1 MVRLTHFS
9 QVNAK
14 CITLRSTFGAAIA
27 FALCLW
33 LLVLPT
39 SQLNAQSACGQTVT
53 EDRAIN
59 GEWASGCD
67 SQDLNGRHAQF
78 YTFTLDQQS
87 AVTITLESS
96 VADPFLYLRV
106 GDARSG
112 PHLHLNDDHGGSDS
126 RSQIAE
132 TLDAGTYTVEATT
145 WGAAETGS
153 FILTI
158 SGLGATTAQPPA
170 SPEPPSDSC
179 LQAVTAKAAIKG
191 EWARGCESQVRPGS
205 YARFYTFTLGHQTK
219 VTIILYSRDVDP
231 SLYLREGNARSGA
244 HLFKGDDWVRR
255 NSSEIAGTLEAGTYT
270 IEATTWLSQET
281 SSFIMKIA
289 ETDIFIEQPKPIVH
303 SSSTTLLAGEDVEL
317 VHESGARIKIPR
329 GATDGTTIVS
339 IDEVEPP
346 EGSDLGV
353 GRVFEFSVG
362 TTLLVKPATIYI
374 PYELRGGQRPADID
388 ALRWDEELQAWEV
401 LPRRIDHDHL
411 MAEMVVDELGSF
423 TTDPRN
429 LAPIEGDGP
438 VAIPEIIRFQVGGDY
453 PFIERETVAV
463 GQNMIVQ
470 YSVRNVGT
478 DTLSVYG
485 ENAAGQIFLTSP
497 GPVQKLSKLNSHVE
511 SCFNVGVFDNCS
523 FYSPDK
529 WKSGVVYPSTNW
541 LGLDNSDC
549 CIRDFVV
556 PLEQPGFHT
565 VRLELVFWDDKG
577 REIARDVVEKEVK
590 VTENPLIERSDVEV
604 DGRVYS
610 VEGKENAQGKV
621 EYNVTGP
628 GGSAPDRQ
636 TKDKAVY
643 TAAVQQAFRSP
654 INWGRRLLEFVG
666 GAVESSLPYLEGAFF
681 GVENLNSILTVLL
694 HPSPAAKAN
703 AGTAI
708 SGSVLEKL
716 ILNFADHPEEITK
729 ETALEI
735 ANQAQEKRARW
746 MSIREETGKGK
757 SLSFDR
763 AIEAQDNLRFHNA
776 YWKPAGY
783 AVTVL
788 TAPDFIVDPDV
799 TETVATGSI
808 GPIEY
813 FLGTDFLEGAVKIV
827 DAVSVLGDLGIALE
841 EFEPWNEMKRD
852 IKANLSAE
860 RTEHAEILRRLLI
873 TDHAPFELP
882 ALGVIVIPHYEKLL
896 TLPRKYVCQDTVIAD
911 AAFTLAGE
919 WASGCASEERD
930 GSYARFYT
938 FTLSQQSEVTITLE
952 SSDADTYLYLR
963 EGHARSG
970 AHVYE
975 NNDHNGSTSRSQI
988 VEELAATTYTVEA
1001 TTWGARETGN
1011 FTLTVAGLGTASDPS
1026 PGPKIDPVVESPSV
1040 SKSSLRSG
1048 ESFTLSV
1055 SVRNQGDD
1063 AMAST
1068 SLRYYRSTNSTISS
1082 SDTVVGRDE
1091 VGSLAVGQNSPQ
1103 SITLIAPTLVG
1114 TYYYGACVPPVPGE
1128 SDTQNN
1134 CSDGVRVTVEDTYPD
1149 LVVQFQPQA
1158 PSKSSLN
1165 RGESFTLSFVVRNQ
1179 GDGTSPSTTLR
1190 YYRSTNPTISS
1201 SDTEVGSDSVVS
1213 LGPNV
1218 PSPES
1223 IDLTAPSSAGT
1234 YYGACVDSV
1243 PGESNTTNNC
1253 SSGVSV
1259 TVTTATQGAPDL
1271 VVYSPSVYDKVFDPG
1286 ERFNMAFWV
1295 RNEGDGASTATATL
1309 KYYRS
1314 SDSTISSS
1322 DTELTIQ
1329 SGTTGVGPIAASER
1343 TTVSVYLNAHSS
1355 GVYYYG
1361 ACVGT
1366 VPNESDTSNNC
1377 AAVFKVTLT
1386 APDLV
1391 IIRDSVNSSY
1401 VEAGDDFTFRATVR
1415 NDGTGDSPSTLLRY
1429 YRSSD
1434 ATISTADTQVDTD
1447 TVSSL
1452 EPDDTDAE
1460 SVRITVPST
1469 TGTYYYGVCVDAVT
1483 RESDTTNN
1491 CSSGIQVTVTEAGVD
1506 APDLTV
1512 DTPVI
1517 SGFNGLPGDSVRF
1530 DIIVRNQGEERAG
1543 ATTLRLYRSTD
1554 STFTSSD
1561 RELITWEVAPL
1572 NAGSSRRYSIL
1583 NENVH
1588 NWVATLYYGACV
1600 DSVTDESD
1608 TTNNCSSALAV
1619 TTQQVAPDLVVESE
1633 SVSDS
1638 SVETGDTF
1646 TFSATVRNQGDG
1658 TAGSTTLHYHRSTDS
1673 AISSSDTEVGSDS
1686 VVSLGPNV
1694 PSPES
1699 IDLTAPSSAGT
1710 YYYGACVDSVP
1721 GESSTTNNCS
1731 SGVSVTVSE
1740 ATQVAPDLVVE
1751 SPSASDSSVETG
1763 QSFTFSVTVRNG
1775 GDGEST
1781 VTLLRYYR
1789 STDSAISTGD
1799 TQVGTDLVEVLDP
1812 SDTHSGD
1819 VSLTAPSD
1827 GGTYYY
1833 GACVDSVPGES
1844 DTTNNCSSGVQV
1856 TVTAAPQTTIDLAF
1870 SGAPAVSDDSL
1881 ETGDSFT
1888 LSVTVRNGGSGSSAA
1903 TTLRYY
1909 RSTDS
1914 AISTSDT
1921 EVGTD
1926 PVGALGPSGT
1936 EAESISLTAPDDAG
1950 RYYYGACVDS
1960 VTGESDTANNCS
1972 SGVEVTVTAAPQTRP
1987 DLVVESP
1994 GLSDSTLGTG
2004 DTFTLSAT
2012 VRNQGDGTAGSTT
2025 LHYHRSTDSAIS
2037 SSDTEVG
2044 SDSVVSLGPNV
2055 PSPESIDLTAPSSAG
2070 TYYYG
2075 ACVDSVPGES
2085 NTTNN
2090 CSSGVSVTV
2099 TTATQG
2105 APDLVVYS
2113 PSVYDKVFDPG
2124 ERFNMAFWVRNEGD
2138 GASTATA
2145 TLKYY
2150 RSSDSTISSSD
2161 TELTIQSGTTGVGPI
2176 AASERTTVS
2185 VYLNAHS
2192 SGVYYYG
2199 ACVGTVPN
2207 ESDTSNNCAAVFKVT
2222 LTAPDLVIIRDSVN
2236 SSYVEAGDD
2245 FTFRATVRNDGT
2257 GDSPSTLL
2265 RYYRSSDATISTAD
2279 TQVDT
2284 DTVSSLEPDDTD
2296 AESVRIT
2303 VPSTTGTYYY
2313 GVCVDAVTRE
2323 SDTTNNCSSG
2333 IQVTVTEAGVDA
2345 PDLTVDTP
2353 VISGFN
2359 GLPGDS
2365 VRFDIIVRNQ
2375 GEERAGATTLRLYR
2389 STDST
2394 FTSSDRELITW
2405 EVAPLNAG
2413 SSRRYSILNENVH
2426 NWVATLYYGACV
2438 DSVTDESDTTN
2449 NCSSALAVT
2458 TQ

>member
-39 SQLNAQSACGQTVT
+39 SELNAQSACGQTVT

-126 RSQIAE
+126 GSQIAE

-191 EWARGCESQVRPGS
+191 EWARACESQVRPGS
-205 YARFYTFTLGHQTK
+205 YARFYTFTLGHQTE
-219 VTIILYSRDVDP
+219 VTITLYSRDVDP
-231 SLYLREGNARSGA
+231 YLYLREGNARSGA
-244 HLFKGDDWVRR
+244 HLFENDDSVSR

-281 SSFIMKIA
+281 SSFIMRIA
-289 ETDIFIEQPKPIVH
+289 QTDISIEQPKSIVH

-346 EGSDLGV
+346 AGSDLGV

-401 LPRRIDHDHL
+401 LPRLIDHDHL

-429 LAPIEGDGP
+429 LATIEGDGP

-453 PFIERETVAV
+453 PFIERETMAV
-463 GQNMIVQ
+463 GKNMIVQ
-470 YSVRNVGT
+470 YSVRNAGT

-485 ENAAGQIFLTSP
+485 EKAAGQIFLTSP

-511 SCFNVGVFDNCS
+511 SCFNYGVFDNCS
-523 FYSPDK
+523 YYSPDK
-529 WKSGVVYPSTNW
+529 WKSGVVYPSTTW

-556 PLEQPGFHT
+556 PLERPGLHT

-643 TAAVQQAFRSP
+643 TAAIQQAFRSP
-654 INWGRRLLEFVG
+654 TNWGRRLLEFTG

-681 GVENLNSILTVLL
+681 VVDNLNSTLTVLL

-746 MSIREETGKGK
+746 TSIREETRKGK

-763 AIEAQDNLRFHNA
+763 AIETQDNLRFHNA

-783 AVTVL
+783 AITVL

-813 FLGTDFLEGAVKIV
+813 FAGTDFLEGAVKIV

-1068 SLRYYRSTNSTISS
+1068 SLRYYRSTTSTISS

-1149 LVVQFQPQA
+1149 LVVQFQPLA

-1165 RGESFTLSFVVRNQ
+1165 RGESFTFSATVRNQ

-1190 YYRSTNPTISS
+1190 YYRSTNPAISS

-1234 YYGACVDSV
+1234 YYYGACVDSV

-1253 SSGVSV
+1253 SSGVS
-1259 TVTTATQGAPDL
+1259 
-1271 VVYSPSVYDKVFDPG
+1271 
-1286 ERFNMAFWV
+1286 
-1295 RNEGDGASTATATL
+1295 
-1309 KYYRS
+1309 
-1314 SDSTISSS
+1314 
-1322 DTELTIQ
+1322 
-1329 SGTTGVGPIAASER
+1329 
-1343 TTVSVYLNAHSS
+1343 
-1355 GVYYYG
+1355 
-1361 ACVGT
+1361 
-1366 VPNESDTSNNC
+1366 
-1377 AAVFKVTLT
+1377 
-1386 APDLV
+1386 
-1391 IIRDSVNSSY
+1391 
-1401 VEAGDDFTFRATVR
+1401 
-1415 NDGTGDSPSTLLRY
+1415 
-1429 YRSSD
+1429 
-1434 ATISTADTQVDTD
+1434 
-1447 TVSSL
+1447 
-1452 EPDDTDAE
+1452 
-1460 SVRITVPST
+1460 
-1469 TGTYYYGVCVDAVT
+1469 
-1483 RESDTTNN
+1483 
-1491 CSSGIQVTVTEAGVD
+1491 VTVTEAGVD

-1543 ATTLRLYRSTD
+1543 ATTLRLYRSND

-1561 RELITWEVAPL
+1561 RQLITWEVAPL
-1572 NAGSSRRYSIL
+1572 NAGSSRRYNIL

-1721 GESSTTNNCS
+1721 GESNTTNNCS
-1731 SGVSVTVSE
+1731 SGVSVTVTT

-1751 SPSASDSSVETG
+1751 SESVSDSSVETG
-1763 QSFTFSVTVRNG
+1763 
-1775 GDGEST
+1775 
-1781 VTLLRYYR
+1781 
-1789 STDSAISTGD
+1789 
-1799 TQVGTDLVEVLDP
+1799 
-1812 SDTHSGD
+1812 
-1819 VSLTAPSD
+1819 
-1827 GGTYYY
+1827 
-1833 GACVDSVPGES
+1833 
-1844 DTTNNCSSGVQV
+1844 
-1856 TVTAAPQTTIDLAF
+1856 
-1870 SGAPAVSDDSL
+1870 
-1881 ETGDSFT
+1881 
-1888 LSVTVRNGGSGSSAA
+1888 
-1903 TTLRYY
+1903 
-1909 RSTDS
+1909 
-1914 AISTSDT
+1914 
-1921 EVGTD
+1921 
-1926 PVGALGPSGT
+1926 
-1936 EAESISLTAPDDAG
+1936 
-1950 RYYYGACVDS
+1950 
-1960 VTGESDTANNCS
+1960 
-1972 SGVEVTVTAAPQTRP
+1972 
-1987 DLVVESP
+1987 
-1994 GLSDSTLGTG
+1994 
-2004 DTFTLSAT
+2004 DTFTFSAT

-2099 TTATQG
+2099 TTATQV
-2105 APDLVVYS
+2105 APDLVVES
-2113 PSVYDKVFDPG
+2113 ESV
-2124 ERFNMAFWVRNEGD
+2124 
-2138 GASTATA
+2138 
-2145 TLKYY
+2145 
-2150 RSSDSTISSSD
+2150 SDSSVETGD
-2161 TELTIQSGTTGVGPI
+2161 T
-2176 AASERTTVS
+2176 
-2185 VYLNAHS
+2185 
-2192 SGVYYYG
+2192 
-2199 ACVGTVPN
+2199 
-2207 ESDTSNNCAAVFKVT
+2207 
-2222 LTAPDLVIIRDSVN
+2222 
-2236 SSYVEAGDD
+2236 
-2245 FTFRATVRNDGT
+2245 FTFSATVRNQGDGT
-2257 GDSPSTLL
+2257 
-2265 RYYRSSDATISTAD
+2265 
-2279 TQVDT
+2279 
-2284 DTVSSLEPDDTD
+2284 
-2296 AESVRIT
+2296 
-2303 VPSTTGTYYY
+2303 
-2313 GVCVDAVTRE
+2313 
-2323 SDTTNNCSSG
+2323 
-2333 IQVTVTEAGVDA
+2333 AG
-2345 PDLTVDTP
+2345 
-2353 VISGFN
+2353 S
-2359 GLPGDS
+2359 
-2365 VRFDIIVRNQ
+2365 
-2375 GEERAGATTLRLYR
+2375 TTLRYTGRPDLRHLQQRHRGRLRQRGKSR
-2389 STDST
+2389 SKRSQ
-2394 FTSSDRELITW
+2394 S
-2405 EVAPLNAG
+2405 
-2413 SSRRYSILNENVH
+2413 
-2426 NWVATLYYGACV
+2426 
-2438 DSVTDESDTTN
+2438 
-2449 NCSSALAVT
+2449 
-2458 TQ
+2458 